1 MSTGLRFTLEVDGLP
16 PDAFAVVS
24 FHLNQSLS
32 SLFSLDLSLVSQQFL
47 SLEFAQVLDKM
58 AYLTIWQ
65 GDEVQRRV
73 KGVVTWFELGENDK
87 NQMLYSMKVHP
98 PLWRAGLR
106 QNFRIFQNEDIKSIL
121 GTMLQE
127 NGVTEWSPLFSE
139 PHPSR
144 EFCVQYGETDYDFL
158 CRMAAEE
165 GIFFYEEHAYKST
178 DQSLVLCDTV
188 RHLPESFEIPWNP
201 NTRTEVS
208 TLCISQFRYS
218 AQIRPSSVV
227 TKDYTFKRPG
237 WAGRFEQ
244 EGQHQDYQRT
254 QYEVYDYPGRFKG
267 AHGQNFARWQMDGW
281 RNNAETARGMSRS
294 PEIWPGRRIVLTGH
308 PQANLNREWQV
319 VASELH
325 GEQPQAV
332 PGRQGAG
339 TALEN
344 HFAVIPADRTWRPQP
359 LLKPLVDGPQSAVVT
374 GPAGE
379 EIFCDEHGRVR
390 VKFNW
395 DRYNP
400 SNQDSSCW
408 IRVAQAWAGTGFGNL
423 AIPRVGQEVIVDFLN
438 GDPDQPIIM
447 GRTEYG
453 PDRGIRL
460 SAVWLMHD
468 PAYPESLPAA
478 PLVRYTYTEAGELL
492 AVYDRSN
499 TQVRAFTYDAQ
510 HPGRMVAHRYAGRPE
525 MRYRYDDTGR
535 VVEQLNPAGLSYR
548 YLYEQDRITVTDSL
562 NRREVLHTEGGAGLK
577 RVVKKELA
585 DGSVTR
591 SGYDAAG
598 RLTAQTDAAGRRTE
612 YGLNVVSGDITD
624 ITTPDGRETK
634 FYYNDGNQ
642 LTAVVSPDGLESRR
656 EYDEPGRLVSETS
669 RSGETVRYRYDDAHS
684 ELPAT
689 TTDATGSTRQM
700 TWSRYGQ
707 LLAFTD
713 CSGYQTRYEYD
724 RFGQMTAVHREE
736 GISLYRHYDNRG
748 RLTSVKDA
756 QGRETRYEYNAAGD
770 LTAVITPDGNRSET
784 QYDAWGKAVST
795 TQGGLTR
802 SMEYDAAGR
811 VISLT
816 NENGSHSDFSYD
828 ALDRLVQQGGFDGRT
843 QRYHYDLTGKLTQSE
858 DEGLITLWHYDA
870 SDRITHRTVNGDPA
884 EQWQYD
890 EHGWLTTL
898 SHTSEGHRVSV
909 HYGYDDKGRLT
920 GERQTVENPETGEL
934 LWHHE
939 TGHAYNEQGLANR
952 VTPDSLPP
960 VEWLTYGSGYLAG
973 MKLGGTPLL
982 EFTRDRLHRE
992 TVRSFGSM
1000 AGSNAAYKLTSTYT
1014 PAGQLQ
1020 SQHLNSLVY
1029 DRDYGWNDNGDL
1041 VRISGPRQT
1050 REYGYSA
1057 TGRLESVR
1065 TLAPDLDIRIPYAT
1079 DPAGNRL
1086 PDPELHPDST
1096 LTVWPDNR
1104 IAEDAHYVYR
1114 HDEYGRLT
1122 EKTDRIPAGVKR
1134 TDDERTHHYHYDS
1147 QHRLVFYTRIQHG
1160 EPLVE
1165 SRYLYDPLGR
1175 RMAKRVWRRER
1186 DLTGWMSL
1194 SRKPEVTWYGWDG
1207 DRLTTVQTDTT
1218 RIQTVYEPGSF
1229 TPLIRVETENGER
1242 EKAQRRSLA
1251 ETLQQEGSENG
1262 HGVVFPA
1269 ELVRLLD
1276 RLEEEIRADRVSSES
1291 RAWLAQCGL
1300 TVEQLARQVEPE
1312 YTPARKV
1319 HFYHCDHRGLPL
1331 ALISEDGNTAWR
1343 GEYDEW
1349 GNQLNE
1355 ENPHH
1360 LHQPYR
1366 LPGQQHDEE
1375 SGLYY
1380 NRHRHYD
1387 PLQGRY
1393 ITPDPI
1399 GLRGGWNMYQYPL
1412 NPIQVIDPMG
1422 LDAIE
1427 NMTSGGLIYAVS
1439 GVPGLI
1445 AANSITNSAYQF
1457 GYDMDAIVG
1466 GAHNGA
1472 ADAMRHC
1479 YLMCRMTKTFGS
1491 TIADVIGK
1499 NHEAAGDR
1507 QGQPA
1512 KERIMDLK
1520 NNTVGIACGDFSA
1533 KCSDACIEKYNTGQ
1547 LFGLDGIKA
1556 DNPIKAKQGSSD
1568 ASNY

>member
-1 MSTGLRFTLEVDGLP
+1 
-16 PDAFAVVS
+16 
-24 FHLNQSLS
+24 
-32 SLFSLDLSLVSQQFL
+32 
-47 SLEFAQVLDKM
+47 
-58 AYLTIWQ
+58 
-65 GDEVQRRV
+65 
-73 KGVVTWFELGENDK
+73 
-87 NQMLYSMKVHP
+87 
-98 PLWRAGLR
+98 
-106 QNFRIFQNEDIKSIL
+106 
-121 GTMLQE
+121 
-127 NGVTEWSPLFSE
+127 
-139 PHPSR
+139 
-144 EFCVQYGETDYDFL
+144 
-158 CRMAAEE
+158 
-165 GIFFYEEHAYKST
+165 
-178 DQSLVLCDTV
+178 
-188 RHLPESFEIPWNP
+188 
-201 NTRTEVS
+201 
-208 TLCISQFRYS
+208 
-218 AQIRPSSVV
+218 
-227 TKDYTFKRPG
+227 
-237 WAGRFEQ
+237 
-244 EGQHQDYQRT
+244 
-254 QYEVYDYPGRFKG
+254 
-267 AHGQNFARWQMDGW
+267 
-281 RNNAETARGMSRS
+281 
-294 PEIWPGRRIVLTGH
+294 
-308 PQANLNREWQV
+308 
-319 VASELH
+319 
-325 GEQPQAV
+325 
-332 PGRQGAG
+332 
-339 TALEN
+339 
-344 HFAVIPADRTWRPQP
+344 
-359 LLKPLVDGPQSAVVT
+359 
-374 GPAGE
+374 
-379 EIFCDEHGRVR
+379 
-390 VKFNW
+390 
-395 DRYNP
+395 
-400 SNQDSSCW
+400 
-408 IRVAQAWAGTGFGNL
+408 
-423 AIPRVGQEVIVDFLN
+423 
-438 GDPDQPIIM
+438 
-447 GRTEYG
+447 
-453 PDRGIRL
+453 
-460 SAVWLMHD
+460 
-468 PAYPESLPAA
+468 
-478 PLVRYTYTEAGELL
+478 
-492 AVYDRSN
+492 
-499 TQVRAFTYDAQ
+499 
-510 HPGRMVAHRYAGRPE
+510 
-525 MRYRYDDTGR
+525 
-535 VVEQLNPAGLSYR
+535 
-548 YLYEQDRITVTDSL
+548 
-562 NRREVLHTEGGAGLK
+562 
-577 RVVKKELA
+577 
-585 DGSVTR
+585 
-591 SGYDAAG
+591 
-598 RLTAQTDAAGRRTE
+598 
-612 YGLNVVSGDITD
+612 
-624 ITTPDGRETK
+624 
-634 FYYNDGNQ
+634 
-642 LTAVVSPDGLESRR
+642 
-656 EYDEPGRLVSETS
+656 
-669 RSGETVRYRYDDAHS
+669 
-684 ELPAT
+684 
-689 TTDATGSTRQM
+689 M

-973 MKLGGTPLL
+973 MKLGGTPLV
-982 EFTRDRLHRE
+982 EYTRDRLHRE

-1000 AGSNAAYKLTSTYT
+1000 AGSNAAYELTSTYT

-1029 DRDYGWNDNGDL
+1029 DRDYGWSDNGDL

-1086 PDPELHPDST
+1086 PDPEL
-1096 LTVWPDNR
+1096 
-1104 IAEDAHYVYR
+1104 
-1114 HDEYGRLT
+1114 
-1122 EKTDRIPAGVKR
+1122 
-1134 TDDERTHHYHYDS
+1134 
-1147 QHRLVFYTRIQHG
+1147 
-1160 EPLVE
+1160 
-1165 SRYLYDPLGR
+1165 
-1175 RMAKRVWRRER
+1175 
-1186 DLTGWMSL
+1186 
-1194 SRKPEVTWYGWDG
+1194 
-1207 DRLTTVQTDTT
+1207 
-1218 RIQTVYEPGSF
+1218 
-1229 TPLIRVETENGER
+1229 
-1242 EKAQRRSLA
+1242 
-1251 ETLQQEGSENG
+1251 
-1262 HGVVFPA
+1262 
-1269 ELVRLLD
+1269 
-1276 RLEEEIRADRVSSES
+1276 
-1291 RAWLAQCGL
+1291 
-1300 TVEQLARQVEPE
+1300 
-1312 YTPARKV
+1312 
-1319 HFYHCDHRGLPL
+1319 
-1331 ALISEDGNTAWR
+1331 
-1343 GEYDEW
+1343 
-1349 GNQLNE
+1349 
-1355 ENPHH
+1355 
-1360 LHQPYR
+1360 
-1366 LPGQQHDEE
+1366 QQHDEE

>member
-1 MSTGLRFTLEVDGLP
+1 VDGFGRTLTFHRAAKG
-16 PDAFAVVS
+16 DVAGAVTGVTDGAGRR
-24 FHLNQSLS
+24 FHLALTTQAQRAEAFRKQRATSLS
-32 SLFSLDLSLVSQQFL
+32 S
-47 SLEFAQVLDKM
+47 
-58 AYLTIWQ
+58 
-65 GDEVQRRV
+65 
-73 KGVVTWFELGENDK
+73 
-87 NQMLYSMKVHP
+87 
-98 PLWRAGLR
+98 
-106 QNFRIFQNEDIKSIL
+106 
-121 GTMLQE
+121 
-127 NGVTEWSPLFSE
+127 
-139 PHPSR
+139 
-144 EFCVQYGETDYDFL
+144 
-158 CRMAAEE
+158 
-165 GIFFYEEHAYKST
+165 
-178 DQSLVLCDTV
+178 
-188 RHLPESFEIPWNP
+188 
-201 NTRTEVS
+201 
-208 TLCISQFRYS
+208 
-218 AQIRPSSVV
+218 
-227 TKDYTFKRPG
+227 
-237 WAGRFEQ
+237 
-244 EGQHQDYQRT
+244 
-254 QYEVYDYPGRFKG
+254 
-267 AHGQNFARWQMDGW
+267 
-281 RNNAETARGMSRS
+281 
-294 PEIWPGRRIVLTGH
+294 
-308 PQANLNREWQV
+308 
-319 VASELH
+319 
-325 GEQPQAV
+325 
-332 PGRQGAG
+332 
-339 TALEN
+339 
-344 HFAVIPADRTWRPQP
+344 
-359 LLKPLVDGPQSAVVT
+359 
-374 GPAGE
+374 PAGP
-379 EIFCDEHGRVR
+379 R
-390 VKFNW
+390 
-395 DRYNP
+395 
-400 SNQDSSCW
+400 SASSSS
-408 IRVAQAWAGTGFGNL
+408 AFPDTLPAG
-423 AIPRVGQEVIVDFLN
+423 
-438 GDPDQPIIM
+438 
-447 GRTEYG
+447 TEYG
-453 PDRGIRL
+453 ADNGIRL
-460 SAVWLMHD
+460 EAVWLTHD
-468 PAYPESLPAA
+468 PAYPDEQPTA
-478 PLVRYTYTEAGELL
+478 PLARYTYTASGELR
-492 AVYDRSN
+492 AVYDRSG
-499 TQVRAFTYDAQ
+499 TQVRGFTYDAE
-510 HPGRMVAHRYAGRPE
+510 HAGRMVAHHYAGRPE
-525 MRYRYDDTGR
+525 SRYRYDDTGR
-535 VVEQLNPAGLSYR
+535 VTEQVNPEGLDYR
-548 YLYEQDRITVTDSL
+548 FEYGQDRVTITDSL
-562 NRREVLHTEGGAGLK
+562 NRREVLYTEGEGGLK
-577 RVVKKELA
+577 RVVKKEHA
-585 DGSVTR
+585 DGSITR
-591 SGYDAAG
+591 SEYDEAG
-598 RLTAQTDAAGRRTE
+598 RLKAQTDAAGRRTE
-612 YGLNVVSGDITD
+612 YRLHMASGKLTSVIL
-624 ITTPDGRETK
+624 PDGRTVR
-634 FYYNDGNQ
+634 YGYNSQ
-642 LTAVVSPDGLESRR
+642 RQVTSVTYPDGLRSSR
-656 EYDEPGRLVSETS
+656 EYDEKGRLAAETS
-669 RSGETVRYRYDDAHS
+669 RSGETTSYSYDDPAS
-684 ELPAT
+684 ELPT
-689 TTDATGSTRQM
+689 GIQDATGSTKQM
-700 TWSRYGQ
+700 AWSRYGQ

-713 CSGYQTRYEYD
+713 CSGYTTRYEYD
-724 RFGQMTAVHREE
+724 RYGQQIAVHREE
-736 GISLYRHYDNRG
+736 GISTYSSYNPRG
-748 RLTSVKDA
+748 QLVSQKDA
-756 QGRETRYEYNAAGD
+756 QGREIRYEYSAAGD
-770 LTAVITPDGNRSET
+770 LTATISPDGKRST
-784 QYDAWGKAVST
+784 IAYDKRGRPVSVT
-795 TQGGLTR
+795 EGGLTR
-802 SMEYDAAGR
+802 SMGYDAAGR
-811 VISLT
+811 ITVLT
-816 NENGSHSDFSYD
+816 NENGSQSTFRYD
-828 ALDRLVQQGGFDGRT
+828 PVDRLTEQRGFDGRT

-934 LWHHE
+934 LWQHE
-939 TGHAYNEQGLANR
+939 TKHAYNEQGLANR

-973 MKLGGTPLL
+973 MKLGGTPLV
-982 EFTRDRLHRE
+982 EYTRDRLHRE
-992 TVRSFGSM
+992 TVRSFGSR
-1000 AGSNAAYKLTSTYT
+1000 AGSNAAYELTSTYT

-1096 LTVWPDNR
+1096 LTAWPDNR
-1104 IAEDAHYVYR
+1104 IAEDAHYVY
-1114 HDEYGRLT
+1114 HYDEYGRLT
-1122 EKTDRIPAGVKR
+1122 EKTDRIPTGVIR

-1147 QHRLVFYTRIQHG
+1147 QHRLVFHTRIQHG

-1194 SRKPEVTWYGWDG
+1194 SRKPEETWYGWDG

-1218 RIQTVYEPGSF
+1218 RIQTVYQPGSF
-1229 TPLIRVETENGER
+1229 APLIRIETDNGER
-1242 EKAQRRSLA
+1242 EKAQCRSLA
-1251 ETLQQEGSENG
+1251 EKIQQEGSEDG

-1269 ELVRLLD
+1269 ELVGLLD
-1276 RLEEEIRADRVSSES
+1276 RLEGEIRANCVSSES
-1291 RAWLAQCGL
+1291 RQWLAQCGL
-1300 TVEQLARQVEPE
+1300 TVERLAAQIEPVYLPE
-1312 YTPARKV
+1312 RKI
-1319 HFYHCDHRGLPL
+1319 HLYHCDHRGLPL
-1331 ALISEDGNTAWR
+1331 ALISEDGNTAWSA
-1343 GEYDEW
+1343 EYDEW

-1366 LPGQQHDEE
+1366 LPGQQYDKE

-1380 NRHRHYD
+1380 NRHRYYD

-1499 NHEAAGDR
+1499 NHEAAGNR

>member
-1 MSTGLRFTLEVDGLP
+1 MGGKPAARQGDMTRKGLDIVQGSAGVLIGAPTGVACSVCPGGITYANPVNPLLGAKVLPGETDLALPGPLPFILSRAYSSYRTRTPAPVGVFGPGWKAPFDIRLQIRDEGLILNDSGGRSIHFEPLFPGEISYSRSESLWLARGGVAAQHSSQPLSALWQVLPEDVRLSPHVYLATNSLQGPWWILSWPERVPGADEVLPPPPPAYRVLTGVVDGFGRTLTFHRAAKG
-16 PDAFAVVS
+16 DVAGAVTGVTDGAGRR
-24 FHLNQSLS
+24 FHLALTTQAQRAEAFRKQRATSLS
-32 SLFSLDLSLVSQQFL
+32 SPASPRSVS
-47 SLEFAQVLDKM
+47 SSQV
-58 AYLTIWQ
+58 
-65 GDEVQRRV
+65 
-73 KGVVTWFELGENDK
+73 F
-87 NQMLYSMKVHP
+87 P
-98 PLWRAGLR
+98 
-106 QNFRIFQNEDIKSIL
+106 
-121 GTMLQE
+121 
-127 NGVTEWSPLFSE
+127 
-139 PHPSR
+139 
-144 EFCVQYGETDYDFL
+144 
-158 CRMAAEE
+158 
-165 GIFFYEEHAYKST
+165 
-178 DQSLVLCDTV
+178 DT
-188 RHLPESFEIPWNP
+188 L
-201 NTRTEVS
+201 
-208 TLCISQFRYS
+208 
-218 AQIRPSSVV
+218 
-227 TKDYTFKRPG
+227 
-237 WAGRFEQ
+237 
-244 EGQHQDYQRT
+244 
-254 QYEVYDYPGRFKG
+254 
-267 AHGQNFARWQMDGW
+267 
-281 RNNAETARGMSRS
+281 
-294 PEIWPGRRIVLTGH
+294 
-308 PQANLNREWQV
+308 
-319 VASELH
+319 
-325 GEQPQAV
+325 
-332 PGRQGAG
+332 
-339 TALEN
+339 
-344 HFAVIPADRTWRPQP
+344 
-359 LLKPLVDGPQSAVVT
+359 
-374 GPAGE
+374 PAG
-379 EIFCDEHGRVR
+379 
-390 VKFNW
+390 
-395 DRYNP
+395 
-400 SNQDSSCW
+400 
-408 IRVAQAWAGTGFGNL
+408 
-423 AIPRVGQEVIVDFLN
+423 
-438 GDPDQPIIM
+438 
-447 GRTEYG
+447 TEYG
-453 PDRGIRL
+453 VDNGIRL
-460 SAVWLMHD
+460 EAVWLTHD
-468 PAYPESLPAA
+468 PAYPDELPTA
-478 PLVRYTYTEAGELL
+478 PLARYTYTAGGELR
-492 AVYDRSN
+492 AVYDRSG
-499 TQVRAFTYDAQ
+499 TQVRGFTYDAE
-510 HPGRMVAHRYAGRPE
+510 HAGRMVAHHYAGRPE
-525 MRYRYDDTGR
+525 SRYRYDDTGR
-535 VVEQLNPAGLSYR
+535 VTEQVNPEGLDYR
-548 YLYEQDRITVTDSL
+548 FEYGQDRVTITDSL
-562 NRREVLHTEGGAGLK
+562 NRREVLYTEGEGGLK
-577 RVVKKELA
+577 RVVKKEHA
-585 DGSVTR
+585 DGSITR
-591 SGYDAAG
+591 SEYDEAG
-598 RLTAQTDAAGRRTE
+598 RLKAQTDAAGRRTE
-612 YGLNVVSGDITD
+612 YRLHMASGKLTSVIL
-624 ITTPDGRETK
+624 PDGRTVR
-634 FYYNDGNQ
+634 YGYNSQ
-642 LTAVVSPDGLESRR
+642 RQVTSVTYPDGLRSSR
-656 EYDEPGRLVSETS
+656 EYDEKGRLTAETS
-669 RSGETVRYRYDDAHS
+669 RSGETTRYSYDDPAS
-684 ELPAT
+684 ELPT
-689 TTDATGSTRQM
+689 GIQDATGSTKQM
-700 TWSRYGQ
+700 AWSRYGQ

-713 CSGYQTRYEYD
+713 CSGYTTRYEYD
-724 RFGQMTAVHREE
+724 RYGQQIAVHREE
-736 GISLYRHYDNRG
+736 GISTYSSYNPRG
-748 RLTSVKDA
+748 QLVSQKDA
-756 QGRETRYEYNAAGD
+756 QGREIRYEYSAAGD
-770 LTAVITPDGNRSET
+770 LTATISPDGKRST
-784 QYDAWGKAVST
+784 IAYDKRGRPVSVT
-795 TQGGLTR
+795 EGGLTR
-802 SMEYDAAGR
+802 SMGYDAAGR
-811 VISLT
+811 ITVLT
-816 NENGSHSDFSYD
+816 NENGSQSTFRYD
-828 ALDRLVQQGGFDGRT
+828 PVDRLTEQRGFDGRT

-934 LWHHE
+934 LWQHE
-939 TGHAYNEQGLANR
+939 TKHAYNEQGLANR

-973 MKLGGTPLL
+973 MKLGGTPLV
-982 EFTRDRLHRE
+982 EYTRDRLHRE
-992 TVRSFGSM
+992 TVRSFGSR
-1000 AGSNAAYKLTSTYT
+1000 AGSNAAYELTSTYT

-1096 LTVWPDNR
+1096 LTAWPDNR
-1104 IAEDAHYVYR
+1104 IAEDAHYVY
-1114 HDEYGRLT
+1114 HYDEYGRLT
-1122 EKTDRIPAGVKR
+1122 EKTDRIPTGVIR

-1147 QHRLVFYTRIQHG
+1147 QHRLVFHTRIQHG

-1194 SRKPEVTWYGWDG
+1194 SRKPEETWYGWDG

-1218 RIQTVYEPGSF
+1218 RIQTVYQPGSF
-1229 TPLIRVETENGER
+1229 APLIRIETDNGER
-1242 EKAQRRSLA
+1242 EKAQCRSLA
-1251 ETLQQEGSENG
+1251 EKIQQEGSEDG

-1269 ELVRLLD
+1269 ELVGLLD
-1276 RLEEEIRADRVSSES
+1276 RLEGEIRANCVSSES
-1291 RAWLAQCGL
+1291 RQWLAQCGL
-1300 TVEQLARQVEPE
+1300 TVERLAAQIEPVYLPE
-1312 YTPARKV
+1312 RKI
-1319 HFYHCDHRGLPL
+1319 HLYHCDHRGLPL
-1331 ALISEDGNTAWR
+1331 ALISEDGNTAWSA
-1343 GEYDEW
+1343 EYDEW

-1366 LPGQQHDEE
+1366 LPGQQYDKE

-1380 NRHRHYD
+1380 NRHRYYD

-1499 NHEAAGDR
+1499 NHEAAGNR

>member
-1 MSTGLRFTLEVDGLP
+1 
-16 PDAFAVVS
+16 
-24 FHLNQSLS
+24 
-32 SLFSLDLSLVSQQFL
+32 
-47 SLEFAQVLDKM
+47 
-58 AYLTIWQ
+58 
-65 GDEVQRRV
+65 
-73 KGVVTWFELGENDK
+73 
-87 NQMLYSMKVHP
+87 
-98 PLWRAGLR
+98 
-106 QNFRIFQNEDIKSIL
+106 
-121 GTMLQE
+121 
-127 NGVTEWSPLFSE
+127 
-139 PHPSR
+139 
-144 EFCVQYGETDYDFL
+144 
-158 CRMAAEE
+158 
-165 GIFFYEEHAYKST
+165 
-178 DQSLVLCDTV
+178 
-188 RHLPESFEIPWNP
+188 
-201 NTRTEVS
+201 
-208 TLCISQFRYS
+208 
-218 AQIRPSSVV
+218 
-227 TKDYTFKRPG
+227 
-237 WAGRFEQ
+237 
-244 EGQHQDYQRT
+244 
-254 QYEVYDYPGRFKG
+254 
-267 AHGQNFARWQMDGW
+267 
-281 RNNAETARGMSRS
+281 
-294 PEIWPGRRIVLTGH
+294 
-308 PQANLNREWQV
+308 
-319 VASELH
+319 
-325 GEQPQAV
+325 
-332 PGRQGAG
+332 
-339 TALEN
+339 
-344 HFAVIPADRTWRPQP
+344 
-359 LLKPLVDGPQSAVVT
+359 
-374 GPAGE
+374 
-379 EIFCDEHGRVR
+379 
-390 VKFNW
+390 
-395 DRYNP
+395 
-400 SNQDSSCW
+400 
-408 IRVAQAWAGTGFGNL
+408 
-423 AIPRVGQEVIVDFLN
+423 
-438 GDPDQPIIM
+438 
-447 GRTEYG
+447 
-453 PDRGIRL
+453 
-460 SAVWLMHD
+460 MHD
-468 PAYPESLPAA
+468 PAYPESLPGA
-478 PLVRYTYTEAGELL
+478 PLARYTYTEAGELL

-736 GISLYRHYDNRG
+736 GISLYRRYDNRG

-858 DEGLITLWHYDA
+858 DEGLVTLWHYDA

-890 EHGWLTTL
+890 GHGWLRDI
-898 SHTSEGHRVSV
+898 SHLSEGHRVAV

-934 LWHHE
+934 LWQHE
-939 TGHAYNEQGLANR
+939 TKHAYNEQGLANR

-973 MKLGGTPLL
+973 MKLGGTPLV
-982 EFTRDRLHRE
+982 EYTRDRLHRE

-1000 AGSNAAYKLTSTYT
+1000 AGSNAAYELTSTYT

-1096 LTVWPDNR
+1096 LTAWPDNR

-1114 HDEYGRLT
+1114 YDEYGRLA
-1122 EKTDRIPAGVKR
+1122 EKTDRIPEGVIR
-1134 TDDERTHHYHYDS
+1134 MHDERTHHYHYDS

-1160 EPLVE
+1160 EPQVE

-1175 RMAKRVWRRER
+1175 RTGKRVWRRER

-1194 SRKPEVTWYGWDG
+1194 SRKPEETWYGWDG
-1207 DRLTTVQTDTT
+1207 DRLTTVQTQQT
-1218 RIQTVYEPGSF
+1218 RIQTVYQPGSF
-1229 TPLIRVETENGER
+1229 TPLLRIETENGEQA
-1242 EKAQRRSLA
+1242 KARHRSLA
-1251 ETLQQEGSENG
+1251 EVLQEDTGVTL
-1262 HGVVFPA
+1262 PA
-1269 ELVRLLD
+1269 ELAVMLG
-1276 RLEEEIRADRVSSES
+1276 RLERELRQGSVSEESQQ
-1291 RAWLAQCGL
+1291 WLAQCGL
-1300 TVEQLARQVEPE
+1300 TAEQMAAQLEAEYIPE
-1312 YTPARKV
+1312 RKL
-1319 HFYHCDHRGLPL
+1319 HLYHCDHRGLPL
-1331 ALISEDGNTAWR
+1331 ALISPEGETAWQ

-1349 GNQLNE
+1349 GNLLGE
-1355 ENPHH
+1355 ESAQH
-1360 LHQPYR
+1360 LQQSLR
-1366 LPGQQHDEE
+1366 LPGQQYDEE

-1380 NRHRHYD
+1380 NRNRYYD

-1393 ITPDPI
+1393 ITQDPI
-1399 GLRGGWNMYQYPL
+1399 GLRGEWNLYKYPL
-1412 NPIQVIDPMG
+1412 NPVRFIDSLGLKFHVNGDPSDFNQAVEYLKQDSQMKETIDFLSSSEETINIEYIEGTNVRFNSNNMAIYWNSRASLFCSTELNSKSQSPALGLGHEFAHAQYYLLDKENFMALLSRTDKKYENKEEARVITI
-1422 LDAIE
+1422 IE
-1427 NMTSGGLIYAVS
+1427 SR
-1439 GVPGLI
+1439 
-1445 AANSITNSAYQF
+1445 AAKTL
-1457 GYDMDAIVG
+1457 GECTR
-1466 GAHNGA
+1466 GAHSGLPFYRV
-1472 ADAMRHC
+1472 DGPLQTM
-1479 YLMCRMTKTFGS
+1479 K
-1491 TIADVIGK
+1491 I
-1499 NHEAAGDR
+1499 
-1507 QGQPA
+1507 
-1512 KERIMDLK
+1512 
-1520 NNTVGIACGDFSA
+1520 
-1533 KCSDACIEKYNTGQ
+1533 TGT
-1547 LFGLDGIKA
+1547 
-1556 DNPIKAKQGSSD
+1556 PE
-1568 ASNY
+1568 

>member
-1 MSTGLRFTLEVDGLP
+1 MGGKPAARQGDMTRKGLDIVQGSAGVLIGAPTGVACSVCPGGITYANPVNPLLGAKVLPGETDLALPGPLPFILSRAYSSYRTRTPAPVGVFGPGWKAPFDIRLQIRDEGLILNDSGGRSIHFEPLFPGEISYSRSESLWLARGGVAAQHSSQPLSALWQVLPEDVRLSPHVYLATNSLQGPWWILSWPERVPGADEVLPPPPPAYRVLTGVVDGFGRTL
-16 PDAFAVVS
+16 AFHRAAKGDVAGAVTGVTDGAGRR
-24 FHLNQSLS
+24 FHLALTTQAQRAEAFRKQRATSLS
-32 SLFSLDLSLVSQQFL
+32 SPASPRSVS
-47 SLEFAQVLDKM
+47 SSQV
-58 AYLTIWQ
+58 
-65 GDEVQRRV
+65 
-73 KGVVTWFELGENDK
+73 F
-87 NQMLYSMKVHP
+87 P
-98 PLWRAGLR
+98 
-106 QNFRIFQNEDIKSIL
+106 
-121 GTMLQE
+121 
-127 NGVTEWSPLFSE
+127 
-139 PHPSR
+139 
-144 EFCVQYGETDYDFL
+144 
-158 CRMAAEE
+158 
-165 GIFFYEEHAYKST
+165 
-178 DQSLVLCDTV
+178 DT
-188 RHLPESFEIPWNP
+188 L
-201 NTRTEVS
+201 
-208 TLCISQFRYS
+208 
-218 AQIRPSSVV
+218 
-227 TKDYTFKRPG
+227 
-237 WAGRFEQ
+237 
-244 EGQHQDYQRT
+244 
-254 QYEVYDYPGRFKG
+254 
-267 AHGQNFARWQMDGW
+267 
-281 RNNAETARGMSRS
+281 
-294 PEIWPGRRIVLTGH
+294 
-308 PQANLNREWQV
+308 
-319 VASELH
+319 
-325 GEQPQAV
+325 
-332 PGRQGAG
+332 
-339 TALEN
+339 
-344 HFAVIPADRTWRPQP
+344 
-359 LLKPLVDGPQSAVVT
+359 
-374 GPAGE
+374 PAG
-379 EIFCDEHGRVR
+379 
-390 VKFNW
+390 
-395 DRYNP
+395 
-400 SNQDSSCW
+400 
-408 IRVAQAWAGTGFGNL
+408 
-423 AIPRVGQEVIVDFLN
+423 
-438 GDPDQPIIM
+438 
-447 GRTEYG
+447 TEYG
-453 PDRGIRL
+453 ADNGIRL
-460 SAVWLMHD
+460 EAVWLTHD
-468 PAYPESLPAA
+468 PAYPDEQPTA
-478 PLVRYTYTEAGELL
+478 PLARYTYTAGGELR
-492 AVYDRSN
+492 AVYDRSGM
-499 TQVRAFTYDAQ
+499 QVRGFTYDAE
-510 HPGRMVAHRYAGRPE
+510 HAGRMVAHHYAGRPE
-525 MRYRYDDTGR
+525 SRYRYDDTGR
-535 VVEQLNPAGLSYR
+535 VTEQVNPEGLDYR
-548 YLYEQDRITVTDSL
+548 FEYGQDRVTITDSL
-562 NRREVLHTEGGAGLK
+562 NRREVLYTEGEGGLK
-577 RVVKKELA
+577 RVVKKEHA
-585 DGSVTR
+585 DGSITR
-591 SGYDAAG
+591 SEYDEAG
-598 RLTAQTDAAGRRTE
+598 RLKAQTDAAGRRTE
-612 YGLNVVSGDITD
+612 YRLHMASGKLTSVIL
-624 ITTPDGRETK
+624 PDGRTVR
-634 FYYNDGNQ
+634 YGYNSQ
-642 LTAVVSPDGLESRR
+642 RQVTSVTYPDGLRSSR
-656 EYDEPGRLVSETS
+656 EYDEKGRLAAETS
-669 RSGETVRYRYDDAHS
+669 RSGETTSYSYDDPAS
-684 ELPAT
+684 ELPT
-689 TTDATGSTRQM
+689 GIQDATGSTKQM
-700 TWSRYGQ
+700 AWSRYGQ

-713 CSGYQTRYEYD
+713 CSGYTTRYEYD
-724 RFGQMTAVHREE
+724 RYGQQIAVHREE
-736 GISLYRHYDNRG
+736 GISTYSSYNPRG
-748 RLTSVKDA
+748 QMVSQKDA
-756 QGRETRYEYNAAGD
+756 QGRETRYEYSAAGD
-770 LTAVITPDGNRSET
+770 LTATVSPDGKRSTIE
-784 QYDAWGKAVST
+784 YDKRGRPVSVT
-795 TQGGLTR
+795 EGGLTR
-802 SMEYDAAGR
+802 SMGYDAAGR
-811 VISLT
+811 ITVLT
-816 NENGSHSDFSYD
+816 NENGSQSTFRYD
-828 ALDRLVQQGGFDGRT
+828 PVDRLTEQRGFDGRT

-898 SHTSEGHRVSV
+898 SHTCEGHRVSV

-920 GERQTVENPETGEL
+920 GERQTVENPETGEM
-934 LWHHE
+934 LWEHE
-939 TGHAYNEQGLANR
+939 TGHAYSEQGLATR
-952 VTPDSLPP
+952 QEPDSLPP

-973 MKLGGTPLL
+973 MKLGGTPLV
-982 EFTRDRLHRE
+982 EYTRDRLHRE
-992 TVRSFGSM
+992 TVRSFGSR
-1000 AGSNAAYKLTSTYT
+1000 AGSNAAYELTSTYT

-1065 TLAPDLDIRIPYAT
+1065 TLAPDLDIRIPYVT

-1096 LTVWPDNR
+1096 LTAWPDNR
-1104 IAEDAHYVYR
+1104 IAEDAHYVY
-1114 HDEYGRLT
+1114 HYDEYGRLT
-1122 EKTDRIPAGVKR
+1122 EKTDRIPTGVIR

-1147 QHRLVFYTRIQHG
+1147 QHRLVFHTRIQHG

-1194 SRKPEVTWYGWDG
+1194 SRKPEETWYGWDG

-1218 RIQTVYEPGSF
+1218 RIQTVYQPGSF
-1229 TPLIRVETENGER
+1229 APLIRIETDNGER
-1242 EKAQRRSLA
+1242 EKAQCRSLA
-1251 ETLQQEGSENG
+1251 EKIQQEGSEDG

-1269 ELVRLLD
+1269 ELVGLLD
-1276 RLEEEIRADRVSSES
+1276 RLEGEIRANCVSSES
-1291 RAWLAQCGL
+1291 RQWLAQCGL
-1300 TVEQLARQVEPE
+1300 TVERLAAQIEPVYLPE
-1312 YTPARKV
+1312 RKI
-1319 HFYHCDHRGLPL
+1319 HLYHCDHRGLPL
-1331 ALISEDGNTAWR
+1331 ALISEDGNTAWSA
-1343 GEYDEW
+1343 EYDEW

-1366 LPGQQHDEE
+1366 MPGQQYDKE

-1380 NRHRHYD
+1380 NRHRYYD

>member
-1 MSTGLRFTLEVDGLP
+1 MGGKPAARQGDMTRKGLDIVQGSAGVLIGAPTGVDCSVCPGGITYANPVNPLLGAKVLPGETDLALPGPLPFILSRAYSSYRTRTPAPVGVFGPGWKAPFDIRLQIRDEGLILNDNGGRSIHFEPLFPGEISYSRSESLWLARGGVAEQHSSQPLSALWQVLPEDVRLSPHVYLATNSLQGPWWILSWPERVPGADEVLPPEPPAYRVLTGVVDGFGRTLTFHRAAEG
-16 PDAFAVVS
+16 DVAGAVTGVTDGAGRC
-24 FHLNQSLS
+24 FHLVLTTQAQRAEAFRKQRATSLS
-32 SLFSLDLSLVSQQFL
+32 S
-47 SLEFAQVLDKM
+47 
-58 AYLTIWQ
+58 
-65 GDEVQRRV
+65 
-73 KGVVTWFELGENDK
+73 
-87 NQMLYSMKVHP
+87 
-98 PLWRAGLR
+98 
-106 QNFRIFQNEDIKSIL
+106 
-121 GTMLQE
+121 
-127 NGVTEWSPLFSE
+127 
-139 PHPSR
+139 
-144 EFCVQYGETDYDFL
+144 
-158 CRMAAEE
+158 
-165 GIFFYEEHAYKST
+165 
-178 DQSLVLCDTV
+178 
-188 RHLPESFEIPWNP
+188 
-201 NTRTEVS
+201 
-208 TLCISQFRYS
+208 
-218 AQIRPSSVV
+218 
-227 TKDYTFKRPG
+227 
-237 WAGRFEQ
+237 
-244 EGQHQDYQRT
+244 
-254 QYEVYDYPGRFKG
+254 
-267 AHGQNFARWQMDGW
+267 
-281 RNNAETARGMSRS
+281 
-294 PEIWPGRRIVLTGH
+294 
-308 PQANLNREWQV
+308 
-319 VASELH
+319 
-325 GEQPQAV
+325 
-332 PGRQGAG
+332 
-339 TALEN
+339 
-344 HFAVIPADRTWRPQP
+344 
-359 LLKPLVDGPQSAVVT
+359 
-374 GPAGE
+374 PAGP
-379 EIFCDEHGRVR
+379 R
-390 VKFNW
+390 
-395 DRYNP
+395 
-400 SNQDSSCW
+400 SASSSS
-408 IRVAQAWAGTGFGNL
+408 AFPDTLPAG
-423 AIPRVGQEVIVDFLN
+423 
-438 GDPDQPIIM
+438 
-447 GRTEYG
+447 TEYG
-453 PDRGIRL
+453 ADNGIRL
-460 SAVWLMHD
+460 EAVWLTHD
-468 PAYPESLPAA
+468 PAYPDEQPTA
-478 PLVRYTYTEAGELL
+478 PLARYTYTASGELR
-492 AVYDRSN
+492 AVYDRSG
-499 TQVRAFTYDAQ
+499 TQVRGFTYDAE
-510 HPGRMVAHRYAGRPE
+510 HAGRMVAHHYAGRPE
-525 MRYRYDDTGR
+525 SRYRYDDTDR
-535 VVEQLNPAGLSYR
+535 VTEQVNPEGLDYR
-548 YLYEQDRITVTDSL
+548 FEYGQDRVTITDSL
-562 NRREVLHTEGGAGLK
+562 NRREVLYTEGEGGLK
-577 RVVKKELA
+577 RVVKKEHA
-585 DGSVTR
+585 DGSITR
-591 SGYDAAG
+591 SEYDEAG
-598 RLTAQTDAAGRRTE
+598 RLKAQTDAAGRRTE
-612 YGLNVVSGDITD
+612 YSLHMASGAVTAV
-624 ITTPDGRETK
+624 TGPDGRTVR
-634 FYYNDGNQ
+634 YGYNSQ
-642 LTAVVSPDGLESRR
+642 RQVTSVTYPDGLRSSR
-656 EYDEPGRLVSETS
+656 EYDEKGRLAAETS
-669 RSGETVRYRYDDAHS
+669 RSGETTSYSYDDPAS
-684 ELPAT
+684 ELPT
-689 TTDATGSTRQM
+689 GIQDATGSTKQM
-700 TWSRYGQ
+700 AWSRYGQ

-713 CSGYQTRYEYD
+713 CSGYTTRYEYD
-724 RFGQMTAVHREE
+724 RYGQQIAVHREE
-736 GISLYRHYDNRG
+736 GISTYSSYNPRG
-748 RLTSVKDA
+748 QLVSQKDA
-756 QGRETRYEYNAAGD
+756 QGREIRYEYSAAGD
-770 LTAVITPDGNRSET
+770 LTATVSPDGKRST
-784 QYDAWGKAVST
+784 IAYDKRGRPVSVT
-795 TQGGLTR
+795 EGGLTR
-802 SMEYDAAGR
+802 SMGYDAAGR
-811 VISLT
+811 ITVLT
-816 NENGSHSDFSYD
+816 NENGSQSTFRYD
-828 ALDRLVQQGGFDGRT
+828 PVDRLTEQRGFDGRT
-843 QRYHYDLTGKLTQSE
+843 QRYHYDLTRKLTQSE

-934 LWHHE
+934 LWQHE
-939 TGHAYNEQGLANR
+939 TKHAYNEQGLANR

-973 MKLGGTPLL
+973 MKLGGTPLV
-982 EFTRDRLHRE
+982 EYTRDRLHRE
-992 TVRSFGSM
+992 TVRSFGSR
-1000 AGSNAAYKLTSTYT
+1000 AGSNAAYELTSTYT

-1096 LTVWPDNR
+1096 LTAWPDNR
-1104 IAEDAHYVYR
+1104 IAEDAHYVY
-1114 HDEYGRLT
+1114 HYDEYGRLT
-1122 EKTDRIPAGVKR
+1122 EKTDRIPTGVIR
-1134 TDDERTHHYHYDS
+1134 TDDERTHYYHYDS
-1147 QHRLVFYTRIQHG
+1147 QHRLVFHTRIQHG

-1194 SRKPEVTWYGWDG
+1194 SRKPEETWYGWDG

-1218 RIQTVYEPGSF
+1218 RIQTVYQPGSF
-1229 TPLIRVETENGER
+1229 APLIRIETDNGER
-1242 EKAQRRSLA
+1242 EKAQCRSLA
-1251 ETLQQEGSENG
+1251 EKIQQEGSEDG

-1269 ELVRLLD
+1269 ELVGLLD
-1276 RLEEEIRADRVSSES
+1276 RLEGEIRANCVSSES
-1291 RAWLAQCGL
+1291 RQWLAQCGL
-1300 TVEQLARQVEPE
+1300 TVERLAAQIEPVYLPE
-1312 YTPARKV
+1312 RKI
-1319 HFYHCDHRGLPL
+1319 HLYHCDHRGLPL
-1331 ALISEDGNTAWR
+1331 ALISEDGNTAWSA
-1343 GEYDEW
+1343 EYDEW

-1366 LPGQQHDEE
+1366 LPGQQYDKE

-1380 NRHRHYD
+1380 NRHRYYD

>member
-1 MSTGLRFTLEVDGLP
+1 MGGKPAARQGDMTRKGLDIVQGSAGVLIGAPTGVACSVCPGGITYANPVNPLLGAKVLPGETDLALPGPLPFILSRAYSSYRTRTPAPVGVFGPGWKAPFDIRLQIRDEGLILNDSGGRSIHFEPLFPGEISYSRSESLWLARGGVAAQYSSQPLSALWQVLPEDVRLSPHVYLATNSLQGPWWILSWPERVPGADEVLPPEPPAYRVLTGVVDGFGRTL
-16 PDAFAVVS
+16 AFHRAAKGDVAGAVTGVTDGAGRR
-24 FHLNQSLS
+24 FHLALTTQAQRAEAFRKQRASSLS
-32 SLFSLDLSLVSQQFL
+32 SPASPRSVS
-47 SLEFAQVLDKM
+47 SSQV
-58 AYLTIWQ
+58 
-65 GDEVQRRV
+65 
-73 KGVVTWFELGENDK
+73 F
-87 NQMLYSMKVHP
+87 P
-98 PLWRAGLR
+98 
-106 QNFRIFQNEDIKSIL
+106 
-121 GTMLQE
+121 
-127 NGVTEWSPLFSE
+127 
-139 PHPSR
+139 
-144 EFCVQYGETDYDFL
+144 
-158 CRMAAEE
+158 
-165 GIFFYEEHAYKST
+165 
-178 DQSLVLCDTV
+178 DT
-188 RHLPESFEIPWNP
+188 L
-201 NTRTEVS
+201 
-208 TLCISQFRYS
+208 
-218 AQIRPSSVV
+218 
-227 TKDYTFKRPG
+227 
-237 WAGRFEQ
+237 
-244 EGQHQDYQRT
+244 
-254 QYEVYDYPGRFKG
+254 
-267 AHGQNFARWQMDGW
+267 
-281 RNNAETARGMSRS
+281 
-294 PEIWPGRRIVLTGH
+294 
-308 PQANLNREWQV
+308 
-319 VASELH
+319 
-325 GEQPQAV
+325 
-332 PGRQGAG
+332 
-339 TALEN
+339 
-344 HFAVIPADRTWRPQP
+344 
-359 LLKPLVDGPQSAVVT
+359 
-374 GPAGE
+374 PAG
-379 EIFCDEHGRVR
+379 
-390 VKFNW
+390 
-395 DRYNP
+395 
-400 SNQDSSCW
+400 
-408 IRVAQAWAGTGFGNL
+408 
-423 AIPRVGQEVIVDFLN
+423 
-438 GDPDQPIIM
+438 
-447 GRTEYG
+447 TEYG
-453 PDRGIRL
+453 ADNGIRL
-460 SAVWLMHD
+460 EAVWLTHD
-468 PAYPESLPAA
+468 PAYPDEQPTA
-478 PLVRYTYTEAGELL
+478 PLARYTYTASGELR
-492 AVYDRSN
+492 AVYDRSG
-499 TQVRAFTYDAQ
+499 TQVRGFTYDAE
-510 HPGRMVAHRYAGRPE
+510 HAGRMVAHHYAGRPE
-525 MRYRYDDTGR
+525 SRYRYDDTGR
-535 VVEQLNPAGLSYR
+535 VTEQVNPEGLDYR
-548 YLYEQDRITVTDSL
+548 FEYGQDRVTITDSL
-562 NRREVLHTEGGAGLK
+562 NRREVLYTEGEGGLK
-577 RVVKKELA
+577 RVVKKEHA
-585 DGSVTR
+585 DGSITR
-591 SGYDAAG
+591 SEYDEAG
-598 RLTAQTDAAGRRTE
+598 RLKAQTDAAGRRTE
-612 YGLNVVSGDITD
+612 YRLHMASGKLTSVIL
-624 ITTPDGRETK
+624 PDGRTVR
-634 FYYNDGNQ
+634 YGYNSQ
-642 LTAVVSPDGLESRR
+642 RQVTSVTYPDGLRSSR
-656 EYDEPGRLVSETS
+656 EYDEKGRLAAETS
-669 RSGETVRYRYDDAHS
+669 RSGETTSYSYDDPAS
-684 ELPAT
+684 ELPT
-689 TTDATGSTRQM
+689 GIQDATGSTKQM
-700 TWSRYGQ
+700 AWSRYGQ

-713 CSGYQTRYEYD
+713 CSGYTTRYEYD
-724 RFGQMTAVHREE
+724 RYGQQIAVHREE
-736 GISLYRHYDNRG
+736 GISTYSSYNPRG
-748 RLTSVKDA
+748 QMVSQKDA
-756 QGRETRYEYNAAGD
+756 QGRETRYEYSAAGD
-770 LTAVITPDGNRSET
+770 LTATVSPDGKRST
-784 QYDAWGKAVST
+784 IAYDKRGRPVSVT
-795 TQGGLTR
+795 EGGLTR
-802 SMEYDAAGR
+802 SMGYDAAGR
-811 VISLT
+811 ITVLT
-816 NENGSHSDFSYD
+816 NENGSQSTFRYD
-828 ALDRLVQQGGFDGRT
+828 PVDRLTEQRGFDGRT
-843 QRYHYDLTGKLTQSE
+843 QRYHYDLTRKLTQSE

-934 LWHHE
+934 LWQHE
-939 TGHAYNEQGLANR
+939 TKHAYNEQGLANR

-973 MKLGGTPLL
+973 MKLGGTPLV
-982 EFTRDRLHRE
+982 EYTRDRLHRE
-992 TVRSFGSM
+992 TVRSFGSR
-1000 AGSNAAYKLTSTYT
+1000 AGSNAAYELTSTYT

-1050 REYGYSA
+1050 REYGYSV

-1096 LTVWPDNR
+1096 LTAWPDNR
-1104 IAEDAHYVYR
+1104 IAEDAHYVY
-1114 HDEYGRLT
+1114 HYDEYGRLT
-1122 EKTDRIPAGVKR
+1122 EKTDRIPTGVIR

-1147 QHRLVFYTRIQHG
+1147 QHRLVFHTRIQHG

-1194 SRKPEVTWYGWDG
+1194 SRKPEETWYGWDG

-1218 RIQTVYEPGSF
+1218 RIQTVYQPGSF
-1229 TPLIRVETENGER
+1229 APLIRIETDNGER
-1242 EKAQRRSLA
+1242 EKAQCRSLA
-1251 ETLQQEGSENG
+1251 EKIQQEGSEDG

-1269 ELVRLLD
+1269 ELVGLLD
-1276 RLEEEIRADRVSSES
+1276 RLEGEIRANCVSSES
-1291 RAWLAQCGL
+1291 RQWLAQCGL
-1300 TVEQLARQVEPE
+1300 TVERLAAQIEPVYLPE
-1312 YTPARKV
+1312 RKI
-1319 HFYHCDHRGLPL
+1319 HLYHCDHRGLPL
-1331 ALISEDGNTAWR
+1331 ALISEDGNTAWSA
-1343 GEYDEW
+1343 EYDEW

-1366 LPGQQHDEE
+1366 LPGQQYDKE

-1380 NRHRHYD
+1380 NRHRYYD

-1499 NHEAAGDR
+1499 NHEAAGNR

>member
-1 MSTGLRFTLEVDGLP
+1 MGGKPAARQGDMTRKGLDIVQGSAGVLIGAPTGVACSVCPGGITYANPVNPLLGAKVLPGETDLALPGPLPFILSRAYSSYRTRTPAPVGVFGPGWKAPFDIRLQIRDEGLILNDNGGRSIHFEPLFPGEISYSRSESLWLARGGVAEQHSSQPLSALWQVLPEDVRLSPHVYLATNSLQGPWWILSWPERVPGADEVLPPEPPAYRVLTGVVDGFGRTLTFHRAAEG
-16 PDAFAVVS
+16 DVAGAVTGVTDGAGRC
-24 FHLNQSLS
+24 FHLVLTTQAQRAEAFRKQRATSLS
-32 SLFSLDLSLVSQQFL
+32 S
-47 SLEFAQVLDKM
+47 
-58 AYLTIWQ
+58 
-65 GDEVQRRV
+65 
-73 KGVVTWFELGENDK
+73 
-87 NQMLYSMKVHP
+87 
-98 PLWRAGLR
+98 
-106 QNFRIFQNEDIKSIL
+106 
-121 GTMLQE
+121 
-127 NGVTEWSPLFSE
+127 
-139 PHPSR
+139 
-144 EFCVQYGETDYDFL
+144 
-158 CRMAAEE
+158 
-165 GIFFYEEHAYKST
+165 
-178 DQSLVLCDTV
+178 
-188 RHLPESFEIPWNP
+188 
-201 NTRTEVS
+201 
-208 TLCISQFRYS
+208 
-218 AQIRPSSVV
+218 
-227 TKDYTFKRPG
+227 
-237 WAGRFEQ
+237 
-244 EGQHQDYQRT
+244 
-254 QYEVYDYPGRFKG
+254 
-267 AHGQNFARWQMDGW
+267 
-281 RNNAETARGMSRS
+281 
-294 PEIWPGRRIVLTGH
+294 
-308 PQANLNREWQV
+308 
-319 VASELH
+319 
-325 GEQPQAV
+325 
-332 PGRQGAG
+332 
-339 TALEN
+339 
-344 HFAVIPADRTWRPQP
+344 
-359 LLKPLVDGPQSAVVT
+359 
-374 GPAGE
+374 PAGP
-379 EIFCDEHGRVR
+379 R
-390 VKFNW
+390 
-395 DRYNP
+395 
-400 SNQDSSCW
+400 SASSSS
-408 IRVAQAWAGTGFGNL
+408 AFPDTLPAG
-423 AIPRVGQEVIVDFLN
+423 
-438 GDPDQPIIM
+438 
-447 GRTEYG
+447 TEYG
-453 PDRGIRL
+453 ADNGIRL
-460 SAVWLMHD
+460 EAVWLTHD
-468 PAYPESLPAA
+468 PAYPDEQPTA
-478 PLVRYTYTEAGELL
+478 PLARYTYTASGELR
-492 AVYDRSN
+492 AVYDRSG
-499 TQVRAFTYDAQ
+499 TQVRGFTYDAE
-510 HPGRMVAHRYAGRPE
+510 HAGRMVAHHYAGRPE
-525 MRYRYDDTGR
+525 SRYRYDDTGR
-535 VVEQLNPAGLSYR
+535 VTEQVNPEGLDYR
-548 YLYEQDRITVTDSL
+548 FEYGQDRVTITDSL
-562 NRREVLHTEGGAGLK
+562 NRREVLYTEGEGGLK
-577 RVVKKELA
+577 RVVKKEHA
-585 DGSVTR
+585 DGSITR
-591 SGYDAAG
+591 SEYDEAG
-598 RLTAQTDAAGRRTE
+598 RLKAQTDAAGRRTE
-612 YGLNVVSGDITD
+612 YSLHMASGAVTAV
-624 ITTPDGRETK
+624 TGPDGRTVR
-634 FYYNDGNQ
+634 YGYNSQ
-642 LTAVVSPDGLESRR
+642 RQVTSVTYPDGLRSSR
-656 EYDEPGRLVSETS
+656 EYDEKGRLAAETS
-669 RSGETVRYRYDDAHS
+669 RSGETTSYSYDDPAS
-684 ELPAT
+684 ELPT
-689 TTDATGSTRQM
+689 GIQDATGSTKQM
-700 TWSRYGQ
+700 AWSRYGQ

-713 CSGYQTRYEYD
+713 CSGYTTRYEYD
-724 RFGQMTAVHREE
+724 RYGQQIAVHREE
-736 GISLYRHYDNRG
+736 GISTYSSYNPRG
-748 RLTSVKDA
+748 QLVSQKDA
-756 QGRETRYEYNAAGD
+756 QGRETRYEYSAAGD
-770 LTAVITPDGNRSET
+770 LTATVSPDGKRST
-784 QYDAWGKAVST
+784 IAYDKRGRPVSVT
-795 TQGGLTR
+795 EGGLTR
-802 SMEYDAAGR
+802 SMGYDAAGR
-811 VISLT
+811 ITVLT
-816 NENGSHSDFSYD
+816 NENGSQSTFRYD
-828 ALDRLVQQGGFDGRT
+828 PVDRLTEQRGFDGRT
-843 QRYHYDLTGKLTQSE
+843 QRYHYDLTRKLTQSE

-934 LWHHE
+934 LWQHE
-939 TGHAYNEQGLANR
+939 TTHAYNEQGLANR

-973 MKLGGTPLL
+973 MKLGGTPLV
-982 EFTRDRLHRE
+982 EYTRDRLHRE
-992 TVRSFGSM
+992 TVRSFGSR
-1000 AGSNAAYKLTSTYT
+1000 AGSNAAYELTSTYT

-1065 TLAPDLDIRIPYAT
+1065 TLAPGLDIRIPYAT

-1096 LTVWPDNR
+1096 LTAWPDNR
-1104 IAEDAHYVYR
+1104 IAEDAHYVY
-1114 HDEYGRLT
+1114 HYDEYGRLT
-1122 EKTDRIPAGVKR
+1122 EKTDRIPTGVIR

-1147 QHRLVFYTRIQHG
+1147 QHRLVFHTRIQHG

-1194 SRKPEVTWYGWDG
+1194 SRKPEETWYGWDG

-1218 RIQTVYEPGSF
+1218 RIQTVYQPGSF
-1229 TPLIRVETENGER
+1229 APLIRIETDNGER
-1242 EKAQRRSLA
+1242 EKAQCRSLA
-1251 ETLQQEGSENG
+1251 EKIQQEGSEDG

-1269 ELVRLLD
+1269 ELVGLLD
-1276 RLEEEIRADRVSSES
+1276 RLEGEIRANCVSSES
-1291 RAWLAQCGL
+1291 RQWLAQCGL
-1300 TVEQLARQVEPE
+1300 TVERLAAQIEPVYLPE
-1312 YTPARKV
+1312 RKI
-1319 HFYHCDHRGLPL
+1319 HLYHCDHRGLPL
-1331 ALISEDGNTAWR
+1331 ALISEDGNTAWSA
-1343 GEYDEW
+1343 EYDEW

-1360 LHQPYR
+1360 LHLPYR
-1366 LPGQQHDEE
+1366 LPGQQYDKE

-1380 NRHRHYD
+1380 NRHRYYD

-1491 TIADVIGK
+1491 IIADVIGK

>member
-237 WAGRFEQ
+237 WAGRFDQ

-254 QYEVYDYPGRFKG
+254 QYEVYDYHGRFKG
-267 AHGQNFARWQMDGW
+267 AHGQNFARWQMDSW
-281 RNNAETARGMSRS
+281 RNNAEVARGTSRS
-294 PEIWPGRRIVLTGH
+294 PEIWPGRRIALTGH

-319 VASELH
+319 VASDLH

-332 PGRQGAG
+332 PGRSGSG
-339 TALEN
+339 TTLNN

-447 GRTEYG
+447 GRTYHQENRTPG
-453 PDRGIRL
+453 
-460 SAVWLMHD
+460 
-468 PAYPESLPAA
+468 SLPGTKTQMTI
-478 PLVRYTYTEAGELL
+478 RSKTYKGSGFNEL
-492 AVYDRSN
+492 
-499 TQVRAFTYDAQ
+499 
-510 HPGRMVAHRYAGRPE
+510 
-525 MRYRYDDTGR
+525 
-535 VVEQLNPAGLSYR
+535 
-548 YLYEQDRITVTDSL
+548 
-562 NRREVLHTEGGAGLK
+562 
-577 RVVKKELA
+577 
-585 DGSVTR
+585 
-591 SGYDAAG
+591 
-598 RLTAQTDAAGRRTE
+598 
-612 YGLNVVSGDITD
+612 
-624 ITTPDGRETK
+624 K
-634 FYYNDGNQ
+634 FD
-642 LTAVVSPDGLESRR
+642 
-656 EYDEPGRLVSETS
+656 
-669 RSGETVRYRYDDAHS
+669 
-684 ELPAT
+684 
-689 TTDATGSTRQM
+689 DATGKEQV
-700 TWSRYGQ
+700 YI
-707 LLAFTD
+707 
-713 CSGYQTRYEYD
+713 
-724 RFGQMTAVHREE
+724 H
-736 GISLYRHYDNRG
+736 
-748 RLTSVKDA
+748 A
-756 QGRETRYEYNAAGD
+756 QKNMNTE
-770 LTAVITPDGNRSET
+770 V
-784 QYDAWGKAVST
+784 
-795 TQGGLTR
+795 
-802 SMEYDAAGR
+802 
-811 VISLT
+811 
-816 NENGSHSDFSYD
+816 
-828 ALDRLVQQGGFDGRT
+828 
-843 QRYHYDLTGKLTQSE
+843 
-858 DEGLITLWHYDA
+858 
-870 SDRITHRTVNGDPA
+870 
-884 EQWQYD
+884 
-890 EHGWLTTL
+890 
-898 SHTSEGHRVSV
+898 
-909 HYGYDDKGRLT
+909 
-920 GERQTVENPETGEL
+920 
-934 LWHHE
+934 
-939 TGHAYNEQGLANR
+939 
-952 VTPDSLPP
+952 
-960 VEWLTYGSGYLAG
+960 
-973 MKLGGTPLL
+973 
-982 EFTRDRLHRE
+982 
-992 TVRSFGSM
+992 
-1000 AGSNAAYKLTSTYT
+1000 
-1014 PAGQLQ
+1014 
-1020 SQHLNSLVY
+1020 LN
-1029 DRDYGWNDNGDL
+1029 
-1041 VRISGPRQT
+1041 
-1050 REYGYSA
+1050 
-1057 TGRLESVR
+1057 
-1065 TLAPDLDIRIPYAT
+1065 
-1079 DPAGNRL
+1079 
-1086 PDPELHPDST
+1086 
-1096 LTVWPDNR
+1096 NR
-1104 IAEDAHYVYR
+1104 IAEDAHYVY
-1114 HDEYGRLT
+1114 HYDEYGRLT
-1122 EKTDRIPAGVKR
+1122 EKTDLIPAGVIR

-1194 SRKPEVTWYGWDG
+1194 SRKPEMTWYGWDG

-1218 RIQTVYEPGSF
+1218 RIQTVYQPGSF
-1229 TPLIRVETENGER
+1229 APLIRIETDNGER

-1251 ETLQQEGSENG
+1251 EKLQQEGSEDG

-1355 ENPHH
+1355 ENPYY

-1380 NRHRHYD
+1380 NRNRYYD

-1393 ITPDPI
+1393 ITQDPI
-1399 GLRGGWNMYQYPL
+1399 GLAGGWNLYNYPL
-1412 NPIQVIDPMG
+1412 NPIIRMDPLGLYNLYQLLYDVWHDDSYGTSSIDITGSGDLISLGGHAG
-1422 LDAIE
+1422 LGVAFAKKKGEMLSDICIYATACGHAGIGGGINAAITYSE
-1427 NMTSGGLIYAVS
+1427 TKSLPTSGVS
-1439 GVPGLI
+1439 NSVGV
-1445 AANSITNSAYQF
+1445 T
-1457 GYDMDAIVG
+1457 VG
-1466 GAHNGA
+1466 GGVGGHFAYTYVVDVDNPES
-1472 ADAMRHC
+1472 
-1479 YLMCRMTKTFGS
+1479 S
-1491 TIADVIGK
+1491 T
-1499 NHEAAGDR
+1499 ES
-1507 QGQPA
+1507 
-1512 KERIMDLK
+1512 
-1520 NNTVGIACGDFSA
+1520 VGIGAGV
-1533 KCSDACIEKYNTGQ
+1533 
-1547 LFGLDGIKA
+1547 
-1556 DNPIKAKQGSSD
+1556 D
-1568 ASNY
+1568 ASVMTLACRTWQECWVN